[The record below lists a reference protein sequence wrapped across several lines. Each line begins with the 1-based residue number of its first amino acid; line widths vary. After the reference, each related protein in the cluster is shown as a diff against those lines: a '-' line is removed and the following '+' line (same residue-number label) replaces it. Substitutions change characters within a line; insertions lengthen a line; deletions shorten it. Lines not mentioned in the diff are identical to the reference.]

1 MGVKD
6 ELRYKLKIKRKYFCG
21 VQREYADYAAMENF
35 MAAYGGFESFF
46 IYNSFSTEA
55 STKLIIEKLKESGK
69 RVYLPKVVGENIVPV
84 ALSDKLTVG
93 AFGIPEPLGQPYS
106 GDIDVTVAPLL
117 AVNGKGYRIGY
128 GKGFYDR
135 YFKNAKTLK
144 VGLGYGF
151 QLEEFECDE
160 WDEPLDEYVC
170 ERGIYRFGKS
180 ERS

>member
-1 MGVKD
+1 MGIKD
-6 ELRYKLKIKRKYFCG
+6 ELRYKLKIKRAYFRG
-21 VQREYADYAAMENF
+21 VQREYADYAVSENF
-35 MAAYGGFESFF
+35 MAAYGGYGSFF

-55 STKLIIEKLKESGK
+55 NTKPIIERLKESGK

-84 ALSDKLTVG
+84 ELSDKLQVG
-93 AFGIPEPLGQPYS
+93 AFGIYEPAGQPYNA
-106 GDIDVTVAPLL
+106 DIEVTVAPLL
-117 AVNGKGYRIGY
+117 AVNERGYRIGY

-135 YFKNAKTLK
+135 YLKNAKTLK

-151 QLEEFECDE
+151 QLEEFDCDE

-180 ERS
+180 E